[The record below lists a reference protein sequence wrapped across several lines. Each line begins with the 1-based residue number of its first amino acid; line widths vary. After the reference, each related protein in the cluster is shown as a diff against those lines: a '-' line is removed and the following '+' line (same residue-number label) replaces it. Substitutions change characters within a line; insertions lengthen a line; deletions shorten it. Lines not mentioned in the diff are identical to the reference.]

1 MDYFLSIKLDSMVS
15 TMGELI
21 ILLPTRNEEEGLGE
35 VIERIPEVE
44 IEKRGFSHR
53 VIVVDGYSTD
63 LTCEIANERG
73 VELIHQSGG
82 IGKGN
87 GVRQAIDSILSRGV
101 GEGDCLIMLDADATY
116 FPEEIPK
123 FLDQLKEVEVV
134 WGSRLRGK
142 MEPGAMS
149 KTNKFGNRILS
160 LAASMVFLHRTT
172 DLCTGFWGFRAD
184 SLNRLSLT
192 AEGFTLEA
200 DLFGSVIGS
209 KMSTKEIPVD
219 YANRQGSSTLKWYKD
234 GPRILMM
241 TIRKR
246 FSR

>member
-1 MDYFLSIKLDSMVS
+1 MVT
-15 TMGELI
+15 TMGQLI

-44 IEKRGFSHR
+44 IEKMGFTHR
-53 VIVVDGYSTD
+53 VIVIDGYSTD
-63 LTCEIANERG
+63 LTCEIAKERG

-87 GVRQAIDSILSRGV
+87 GVRQAIESILSEGV
-101 GEGDCLIMLDADATY
+101 REGDCLIMLDADATY

-123 FLDQLKEVEVV
+123 FLDRLKEFEVV
-134 WGSRLRGK
+134 WGSRMRGK

-149 KTNKFGNRILS
+149 KTNKFGNKVLS

-172 DLCTGFWGFRAD
+172 DLCTGFWGFRSD
-184 SLNRLSLT
+184 SLKRLNLT

-209 KMSTKEIPVD
+209 KMSAKEIPVD

-234 GPRILMM
+234 GPRILLM

-246 FSR
+246 FS